1 MNLQPKGQ
9 ITFVKCEDALYARK
23 LASFRIQK
31 ISENC
36 IEEYNDDD
44 ESDDGDDSDDDEVE
58 VPDEL

>member
-1 MNLQPKGQ
+1 M
-9 ITFVKCEDALYARK
+9 
-23 LASFRIQK
+23 ASFRIQK